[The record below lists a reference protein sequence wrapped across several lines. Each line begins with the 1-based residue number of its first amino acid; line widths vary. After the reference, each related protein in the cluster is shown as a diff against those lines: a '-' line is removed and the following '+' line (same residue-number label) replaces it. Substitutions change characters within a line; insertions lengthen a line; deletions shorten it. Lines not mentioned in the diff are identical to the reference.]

1 MTYEEIVNSP
11 TKERRE
17 ARCRRDWM
25 IGQAVRWGGWVLT
38 GLVLVMALAVSVS

>member
-1 MTYEEIVNSP
+1 MTYEEIVNKP
-11 TKERRE
+11 NDQRRD

-25 IGQAVRWGGWVLT
+25 IDQAVRWGGWVLT